1 MTLQADVWHVDD
13 FIPDIEQVRWQGI
26 NANFQ
31 DRVLKDGALYKRVAE
46 AIIPSV
52 VDALSVA
59 MGRPITLD
67 TMGFRLNYAGELPN
81 QAIHTDTGWGTYAM
95 TLCLDPH
102 APAGN
107 GTAFWTHTATGLE
120 GVELNDYDAM
130 FSVADD
136 ANHPDAFDLRLLAEA
151 KYNRAT
157 IYRSDLLHS
166 RYPFTAYG
174 STPADGRLTLVAFF
188 S

>member
-1 MTLQADVWHVDD
+1 MERDIWHVDD
-13 FIPDIEQVRWQGI
+13 FIADIEKVRWQGV

-31 DRVLKDGALYKRVAE
+31 DRVLRDGAKYKRVAE
-46 AIIPSV
+46 AIVPSV
-52 VDALSVA
+52 LDALSVT

-81 QAIHTDTGWGTYAM
+81 QSIHTDTGWGTHAM

-107 GTAFWTHTATGLE
+107 GTAFWTHTATGLDR
-120 GVELNDYDAM
+120 LRPNDYDAM
-130 FSVADD
+130 FAVADD
-136 ANHPDAFDLRLLAEA
+136 ANHPDAFERTGFEEA

-157 IYRSDLLHS
+157 IYRSELLHS